1 MPHVQF
7 VLTADDLA
15 SFSQATR
22 NEILQRVADV
32 MGSLPPSEV
41 MPAPTLR
48 EYFEDIYVADL
59 EDITR
64 KHIGKWMQGLSQSVQ
79 DGVRLIA
86 EHGPVIEARHL
97 LDAGISIRHFQ
108 SATTRRTRSLTGDNK
123 AFFLAWNVWNGNDDP
138 NGKYA
143 VSPITHQSLRAYFK
157 LPV

>member
-1 MPHVQF
+1 MLPVHF

-32 MGSLPPSEV
+32 MGSLPTSDV
-41 MPAPTLR
+41 MPAPTLH
-48 EYFEDIYVADL
+48 EFFDDIHVGNL

-64 KHIGKWMQGLSQSVQ
+64 KHIGKWMEGLSQSVR

-86 EHGPVIEARHL
+86 EHGPVISARHL
-97 LDAGISIRHFQ
+97 LDAGINIRHFQ
-108 SATTRRTRSLTGDNK
+108 SATTRRTRSLTGDDR
-123 AFFLAWNVWNGNDDP
+123 AYFLAWNVWNGNDDP

-143 VSPITHQSLRAYFK
+143 VSPITHQSLRAYFH